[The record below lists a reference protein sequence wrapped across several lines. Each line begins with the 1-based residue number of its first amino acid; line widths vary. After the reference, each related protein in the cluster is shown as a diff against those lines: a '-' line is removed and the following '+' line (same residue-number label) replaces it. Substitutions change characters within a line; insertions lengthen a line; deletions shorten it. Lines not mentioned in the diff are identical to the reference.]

1 MDTTIVLTA
10 AHWVYAFFVLL
21 VFLSIATKID
31 TAIVAVVGMFILGW
45 LTVGTPIAGL
55 QSIFKGITTA
65 GVVLIEVVAI
75 ISIVV
80 GMAKALEPMG
90 VMILM
95 VRPFKKF
102 LRTPTLTW
110 WVTGILMFL
119 FSLFLW
125 PSPASALIG
134 GILLPAGL
142 AVGVPAITMAMS
154 MNLFGHGVMLSQD
167 LLIQAA
173 PNMTAKAALVPV
185 NDVIAASMP
194 LNIVAS
200 IVCIAIAWFFYAR
213 KDIKDFAGT
222 TAKYPSSYIQSAE
235 FVDDPNRKFSLPA
248 RVAAIAI
255 PIVLVLDALALIFME
270 IRGGDATA
278 VLGGTC
284 IVLMSVFLI
293 WEYGR
298 PGIEKITAGVQE
310 GFKFG
315 MQCFAPVFLVA
326 GFYLMGV
333 EGYAQQI
340 LGPNAHNLVND
351 LIMSINNAIPM
362 NKFIV
367 APLHMILSALTGL
380 DGSGFNDLPLM
391 GGLAAA
397 WGQAIG
403 IKVPYLAALGQ
414 ITMIWVGAGCV
425 VPWSLIAVSAITGTS
440 AMDVGRRN
448 AIPVFAGLIAATIV
462 CIILM

>member
-1 MDTTIVLTA
+1 MDPIVLTA
-10 AHWVYAFFVLL
+10 AHWVYAAFVVL

-31 TAIVAVVGMFILGW
+31 TAVVAIVGMFILGW
-45 LTVGTPIAGL
+45 IVKGSPIAGL
-55 QSIFKGITTA
+55 QSIFNGITRA
-65 GVVLIEVVAI
+65 GIVLIEVVAI
-75 ISIVV
+75 ISIIV

-90 VMILM
+90 VMVLM
-95 VRPFKKF
+95 VRPFKKLF
-102 LRTPTLTW
+102 KTPAITW
-110 WVTGILMFL
+110 WVTGILMFA
-119 FSLFLW
+119 FSMFLW
-125 PSPASALIG
+125 PSPSAALIG
-134 GILLPAGL
+134 GLLLPAGL

-154 MNLFGHGVMLSQD
+154 MNLFGHGVQLSQD

-173 PNMTAKAALVPV
+173 PNLTASTAGVPV
-185 NDVIAASMP
+185 NEIISASMP

-200 IVCIAIAWFFYAR
+200 IVCITIAWFFYAR
-213 KDIKDFAGT
+213 KDIKNFEAT
-222 TAKYPSSYIQSAE
+222 TKKYPSTYIQSEE
-235 FVDDPNRKFSLPA
+235 FRDTESRVFSTPA
-248 RVAAIAI
+248 KVAAITI
-255 PIVLVLDALALIFME
+255 PVVLVLDALALIFLK

-278 VLGGTC
+278 VLGGTS
-284 IVLMSVFLI
+284 IVLMSIFLI

-298 PGIEKITAGVQE
+298 GGIEKITAGVQE

-315 MQCFAPVFLVA
+315 MHCFAPVFLVA

-340 LGPNAHNLVND
+340 LGDKAPNIVND
-351 LIMSINNAIPM
+351 LIMSINNAVPM
-362 NKFIV
+362 TKYVV
-367 APLHMILSALTGL
+367 APLHMLLSALTGL

-397 WGQAIG
+397 WGVAIG

-414 ITMIWVGAGCV
+414 ITMIWIGAGCV

-448 AIPVFAGLIAATIV
+448 FIPVMSGLIAATIL
-462 CIILM
+462 CIFLM